1 MEHLR
6 EDPQHDV
13 ETRWAD
19 LYGVTRIIVMLDS
32 FTCETGMSKIGSEM
46 QLKNICASFL
56 TLPDDTYSTGGQHTY
71 PLVTFLWHALERL
84 EV

>member
-6 EDPQHDV
+6 EDPQRDV

-19 LYGVTRIIVMLDS
+19 LYGVIGIIVMLDS

-46 QLKNICASFL
+46 
-56 TLPDDTYSTGGQHTY
+56 
-71 PLVTFLWHALERL
+71 HAVKEHLCIL
-84 EV
+84 FNTP

>member
-19 LYGVTRIIVMLDS
+19 LYGVIRIIVMLDS

-46 QLKNICASFL
+46 QCILFN
-56 TLPDDTYSTGGQHTY
+56 TP
-71 PLVTFLWHALERL
+71 
-84 EV
+84 

>member
-19 LYGVTRIIVMLDS
+19 LYGVIRIIVMLDS
-32 FTCETGMSKIGSEM
+32 FTWMSKIGSEM

-56 TLPDDTYSTGGQHTY
+56 TLPDDT
-71 PLVTFLWHALERL
+71 
-84 EV
+84 